1 MKHKHAEIVKAFV
14 DGIECEVQG
23 EHTGIWFD
31 IKNIHVFDV
40 MENVRI
46 KPIPKPD
53 IVRYGY
59 ISCYL
64 KCINLT
70 PGCFE
75 VDNVKLIFD
84 GETGNL
90 KSAEVIK

>member
-1 MKHKHAEIVKAFV
+1 MIHKHADLIKKWV
-14 DGIECEVQG
+14 DGIECEYFQC
-23 EHTGIWFD
+23 EKWWDLDFLTQFEMFD
-31 IKNIHVFDV
+31 D
-40 MENVRI
+40 VRI
-46 KPIPKPD
+46 KPEPKPD
-53 IVRYGY
+53 VVRYGY

-75 VDNVKLIFD
+75 VDNIKLTFD